1 MLIYLPNVEE
11 LVTESPVTVTMR
23 IRHYFT
29 TALTPS
35 STASSYDLVSV
46 EHEMFNDAPGGAPD
60 DDAAADHR
68 RSKTLPRHLSDGLH
82 RGRGTS
88 EVVANAHV
96 AAFTVPK
103 KPARRSFSSPGSD
116 VFQPEVV
123 QSSGHLLTFDPK
135 SPDPISFLA
144 PPAPPPRVL
153 PPRQLASARSVP
165 PDSPPSY
172 HHEDGLGGEIDR
184 RVSKIDIEFSLM

>member
-1 MLIYLPNVEE
+1 
-11 LVTESPVTVTMR
+11 MR

-29 TALTPS
+29 SALTPS

-46 EHEMFNDAPGGAPD
+46 KQEVFNDAPGGDPD

-123 QSSGHLLTFDPK
+123 QSSGLLLTFDPK

-144 PPAPPPRVL
+144 PPAPHREFCRPGNLHPHVAY
-153 PPRQLASARSVP
+153 RQTLLRLIIMKTVW
-165 PDSPPSY
+165 
-172 HHEDGLGGEIDR
+172 EG
-184 RVSKIDIEFSLM
+184 K